1 MINAKAGTPKA
12 KYINTKDVLV
22 TSSCVKEPYP
32 NKLFTISLD
41 AINKPNAAGSDK
53 ARDNS
58 KDLFCKILIEFLL
71 FSLIFFDRFGKT
83 TVPTAIP
90 AIAKLI

>member
-1 MINAKAGTPKA
+1 M
-12 KYINTKDVLV
+12 LV

-32 NKLFTISLD
+32 NKLLTICSD
-41 AINKPNAAGSDK
+41 AINKPNAAGSDR
-53 ARDNS
+53 ARESS
-58 KDLFCKILIEFLL
+58 KDLFCKILIEFLF
-71 FSLIFFDRFGKT
+71 FSLIFFERLGNT

>member
-12 KYINTKDVLV
+12 KYINAKDVFP
-22 TSSCVKEPYP
+22 TSSWVKEPYP
-32 NKLFTISLD
+32 NKLLTISLD
-41 AINKPNAAGSDK
+41 AINKPNAAGSDR

-58 KDLFCKILIEFLL
+58 KDLFCYILLEFLF
-71 FSLIFFDRFGKT
+71 FSLIFFERLGNT

>member
-1 MINAKAGTPKA
+1 MRKQVHLKQKYINAK
-12 KYINTKDVLV
+12 DVFP

-32 NKLFTISLD
+32 NKLLTISSD
-41 AINKPNAAGSDK
+41 AINKPNAAGSDR

-71 FSLIFFDRFGKT
+71 FSLIFFDRLGNT

>member
-1 MINAKAGTPKA
+1 MIKATLAG
-12 KYINTKDVLV
+12 NDN
-22 TSSCVKEPYP
+22 
-32 NKLFTISLD
+32 NK
-41 AINKPNAAGSDK
+41 
-53 ARDNS
+53 DNS